1 MIIGIHGKQFGDE
14 TVVFIEH
21 VFEVLNGKNCR
32 LVISESFKKHLVD
45 RNITLGTDTSTYNKH
60 DDLSSLDILLTF
72 GGDGTLLEAVT
83 HVGRSGVPI
92 LGVNLGRLGF
102 LATTSRENFNS
113 AMDAVFKRRYTLEP
127 RTLLKFQCSEQKLFD
142 GFRFALNDFTILKK
156 DTSSMIMVN
165 AYINGE
171 FLNSYWAD
179 GIIVATPTG
188 STGYSM
194 SCGGPLVLPDSDN
207 FIITPVSPHNLTVR
221 PIVVPDNS
229 ELSFSIEGRSNNFLI
244 SLDSRFEVV
253 DNSVKL
259 VVKKED
265 FSINLLKLEDNN
277 YFKTLRQKLHWGLD
291 VRN

>member
-1 MIIGIHGKQFGDE
+1 MVIGIHGKEFGDE

-21 VFEVLNGKNCR
+21 VFEVLNRKKGE
-32 LVISESFKKHLVD
+32 LVISEYFNQFLLE
-45 RNITLGTDTSTYNKH
+45 RNIVLSGNVSTYKKH
-60 DDLSSLDILLTF
+60 DDLSRLDILLTF
-72 GGDGTLLEAVT
+72 GGDGTLLEAIT
-83 HVGRSGVPI
+83 HVGPSGVPI

-102 LATTSRENFNS
+102 LATTSRENFNT

-127 RTLLKFQCSEQKLFD
+127 RTLLKFQCADKNLFD
-142 GFRFALNDFTILKK
+142 GVRFALNDFTILKK

-179 GIIVATPTG
+179 GIIVSTPTG

-194 SCGGPLVLPDSDN
+194 SCGGPLVLPNSDN

-221 PIVVPDNS
+221 PIVVPDS
-229 ELSFSIEGRSNNFLI
+229 SKLSFSIEGRSNNFLI

-253 DNSVKL
+253 DNSVQL
-259 VVKKED
+259 NVKKED
-265 FSINLLKLEDNN
+265 FCINLVKLEDNN
-277 YFKTLRQKLHWGLD
+277 YFKTLRQKLNWGLD